1 MLSGKIGDYN
11 IIIKN
16 FRRTHIRELSYFE
29 MYLNDKL
36 VGRVNYFSGRDYYV
50 PWIEIDY
57 IPWPRQ
63 EDIEVELFK
72 YFYNLLTPNSR
83 LFVTYENDKETSDL
97 IFKGYSA
104 ADTPLGF
111 SMLKAGFTWF
121 KIWYFPEGGNEG
133 SPKIQGNKPLN
144 EESREKELLEL
155 LDEVKNP
162 RVKEWILHNVKR
174 KS

>member
-1 MLSGKIGDYN
+1 MLSGKIGNYD
-11 IIIKN
+11 IVIKN
-16 FRRTHIRELSYFE
+16 LRKTHIRELSFFE
-29 MYLNDKL
+29 LYLDHKL
-36 VGRVNYFSGRDYYV
+36 VGRCNYFTGRDYYV

-57 IPWPRQ
+57 IPWPR
-63 EDIEVELFK
+63 EENIEVDLFR
-72 YFYNLLTPNSR
+72 YFYDILTPNGR
-83 LFVTYENDKETSDL
+83 LFVTYENDNETSNL

-104 ADTPLGF
+104 VDTPLGF

-144 EESREKELLEL
+144 DEVSKKELLEL

-162 RVKEWILHNVKR
+162 QVRNWILRNVKR
-174 KS
+174 KP